1 MKITITNRLAVLIR
15 ERQMSSAS
23 EFGRRMTAAGYPMSS
38 SHSSRYEKD
47 GAPAFDLKFINVA
60 CNVLQCLPNELYGL
74 TVELE
79 PGEEIDPLVVL
90 PRHAYVLRGESHVK
104 SRDAASPSSTAT
116 LPSISMPPAAATSKP
131 KAPGKTGTKPVV
143 HTDDDA
149 GPSGSVFPFL
159 KS

>member
-15 ERQMSSAS
+15 ERQISSAS
-23 EFGRRMTAAGYPMSS
+23 EFGRRMTAAGYSMSS
-38 SHSSRYEKD
+38 SHASRYEKD
-47 GAPAFDLKFINVA
+47 SAPAFDLKFINVA
-60 CNVLQCLPNELYGL
+60 CNVLQCLPNELYGI

-79 PGEEIDPLVVL
+79 SGEEIDPLVVL
-90 PRHAYVLRGESHVK
+90 PRHAYVLRRESTVE
-104 SRDAASPSSTAT
+104 SRDAASPSGTAT
-116 LPSISMPPAAATSKP
+116 SPSVSMPPAAAPSKP
-131 KAPGKTGTKPVV
+131 KASGKNGAKPVV